1 MTSILEAS
9 DLTVGYGS
17 IPAVTALNLSVAP
30 GEVVALMGANGAGK
44 STTLMALAGIL
55 NPSAGEVR
63 LRGEPTT
70 APLHRR
76 ARLGLRYVSEERS
89 VVRGLSTLDNLRLG
103 PGPVD
108 HALAMF
114 PELERLLN
122 RPAGLLSGGEQQI
135 LSLARALSGDV
146 TVLLADELSL
156 GLAPLIVKRLLEA
169 CRHCASERGVG
180 VLIVEQH
187 AQQALHYA
195 DRGYVLHRGSVVLE
209 GMADELQRRFD
220 EVEASYLHG
229 ASSLAAHAGVE
240 AQNRPQR

>member
-1 MTSILEAS
+1 MMTSVLEAN
-9 DLTVGYGS
+9 DLTVGYGV
-17 IPAVTALNLSVAP
+17 IPVVTALNLSVAP

-44 STTLMALAGIL
+44 STTMMALAGIL
-55 NPSAGEVR
+55 APSAGEVR
-63 LRGEPTT
+63 LCGERST

-108 HALAMF
+108 HALSMF
-114 PELERLLN
+114 PELERLLD

-135 LSLARALSGDV
+135 LSLARALAGEV

-169 CRHCASERGVG
+169 CRRAASERGVG
-180 VLIVEQH
+180 VLVVEQH
-187 AQQALHYA
+187 ARQVLRYA
-195 DRGYVLHRGSVVLE
+195 DRGYVLHRGAVVLE
-209 GMADELQRRFD
+209 GSAEELQSRFD
-220 EVEASYLHG
+220 EVESSYLHG
-229 ASSLAAHAGVE
+229 ASGLDPHADIGT
-240 AQNRPQR
+240 QDPS